1 MLLDICLG
9 TRSAWKIILL
19 MSESPGKAMSKSE
32 IQMQT
37 KIGGKALVKFM
48 DMLNKFGILQES
60 RTGKRSLYKMNMAN
74 PFTASILE
82 IVRLEKQQL
91 NSPYFGT
98 MAVLREF
105 VYELTNINP
114 GNLQKVI
121 LFGSVAKHTARVDSD
136 IDIAI
141 IVKENNPNDELMISK
156 VCGVIES
163 RFGRVIQPHFFTE
176 KEFSLKKGKLINE
189 IAKDGVE
196 LV

>member
-9 TRSAWKIILL
+9 TRSAWKIVLL
-19 MSESPGKAMSKSE
+19 MAESPGKAMSKRE
-32 IQMQT
+32 IQTQT

-60 RTGKRSLYKMNMAN
+60 ITGKRSLYRMNMAN
-74 PFTASILE
+74 PFTSSILE
-82 IVRLEKQQL
+82 MIKLERQQL

-98 MAVLREF
+98 AAVLREF
-105 VYELTNINP
+105 VYELTNINSS
-114 GNLQKVI
+114 NLRKVI

-141 IVKENNPNDELMISK
+141 IVKENSPNDELMISK
-156 VCGVIES
+156 ACGDIES
-163 RFGRVIQPHFFTE
+163 RFKRIVQPHFFTE
-176 KEFSLKKGKLINE
+176 KEFSLKKGKLVNE
-189 IAKDGVE
+189 IVRDGVE

>member
-19 MSESPGKAMSKSE
+19 MSESPGKAMSKRE
-32 IQMQT
+32 IQAQT
-37 KIGGKALVKFM
+37 KIGGKVLVKFM
-48 DMLNKFGILQES
+48 DLLKKFGVIQETS
-60 RTGKRSLYKMNMAN
+60 IGKRSLYRMNMAN
-74 PFTASILE
+74 SFTISIIE
-82 IVRLEKQQL
+82 IVRLERQQL

-98 MAVLREF
+98 AMVLREF

-114 GNLQKVI
+114 GNLQRVI

-141 IVKENNPNDELMISK
+141 IVKENNPKDELMISK
-156 VCGVIES
+156 ACGDIES
-163 RFGRVIQPHFFTE
+163 RFGRIIQPHLFTE
-176 KEFSLKKGKLINE
+176 KEFSLKKTKLVNE
-189 IAKDGVE
+189 VVRDGVE